1 MSLIQIMSRKIQENY
16 VKSFMYTQA
25 MQKIYEQSK
34 KKRTHM
40 QPQRHKALIDDEA
53 TKDFIFSNHPLSG
66 KTTNMRGT

>member
-1 MSLIQIMSRKIQENY
+1 
-16 VKSFMYTQA
+16 
-25 MQKIYEQSK
+25 
-34 KKRTHM
+34 M